1 MISAII
7 AIMLTASTP
16 STKSAPTQPAL
27 HTKTAVYDLTDKK
40 RK

>member
-7 AIMLTASTP
+7 AIMLATSTP
-16 STKSAPTQPAL
+16 STKPAPAQPAL